1 MKFLLMFSLI
11 SFSATALEPS
21 DIQNLLQGTEL
32 ARNMDFTQFLD
43 NCKPEDAPE
52 YCRDL
57 FSQTCS
63 VPKTTTIV
71 KDLGDRLD
79 REYWRQLP
87 AQHTDAQ
94 LVQTFEAATATSEA
108 AVNLQTGLHRE
119 NDIINDV
126 FNNAKASLEYFI
138 TSRDLIK
145 PASIR
150 TEMAQRVRGVKLRRA
165 GEYVNEMVKHAKA
178 QGSKASD
185 VSLKANAYRQ
195 YMASC
200 GRNGLSPNAFYDEA
214 NGERFIVMCPGLAL
228 GMKDYGIGKDAIKDA
243 LGFVIGHELGHAID
257 SSIYPQAYTSMAQ
270 CYRNITGAQQVWD
283 PGMSDEISAD
293 YWGAVALSD
302 RIVKRQ
308 SNTPQDN
315 MNLIAYATDGFCA
328 TDGDHAHEGPH
339 PPAIFR
345 VNQTIGRHIMITEAL
360 ECPVPGPRNPF
371 CSLSGEVPRPLRGR
385 QE

>member
-1 MKFLLMFSLI
+1 MKFLILAAFI
-11 SFSATALEPS
+11 SSSALALEPT

-43 NCKPEDAPE
+43 NCKPEDAPP

-63 VPKTTTIV
+63 VPKRTTIV

-79 REYWRQLP
+79 ATHWRQLP

-94 LVQTFEAATATSEA
+94 LVATFEAATNAAESE
-108 AVNLQTGLHRE
+108 VNRQTGLHRE

-138 TSRDLIK
+138 TSRDLIQ
-145 PASIR
+145 PAGIR
-150 TEMAQRVRGVKLRRA
+150 TQMAQRVRGVKLRRA
-165 GEYVNEMVKHAKA
+165 SEYVSEMVKHAKA
-178 QGSKASD
+178 QGSRASD
-185 VSLKANAYRQ
+185 VTLKANAYRQ

-228 GMKDYGIGKDAIKDA
+228 GMKDYGIDKEAIKDA

-257 SSIYPQAYTSMAQ
+257 SSAYPEAYTRMGQ
-270 CYRNITGAQQVWD
+270 CYQNITGAPQVWD

-293 YWGAVALSD
+293 YWGAIALSD
-302 RIVKRQ
+302 RIVKRA
-308 SNTPQDN
+308 SNRPQDN
-315 MNLIAYATDGFCA
+315 MNLIAYATDGFCS
-328 TDGDHAHEGPH
+328 TDHEHSDGPH
-339 PPAIFR
+339 PPAVFR